1 MSTRESGQIQ
11 VNFSLGEAAS
21 MQDRL
26 LEDCHH
32 IFISRLP
39 ERHKSIELATIKEQN
54 SRKKTVRN
62 KNTKSNTENMKIQ
75 LMQLGLNQTI
85 TATQNHMCIKSK
97 IKVETSK

>member
-1 MSTRESGQIQ
+1 
-11 VNFSLGEAAS
+11 

-85 TATQNHMCIKSK
+85 TATQNHNVHK
-97 IKVETSK
+97 IKNQS